1 MNALRKTEDALA
13 SVWWLLAITLLAF
26 SLACSSGCRFS
37 RVVSGP
43 DGQPTIVTEG
53 SDLIPAVPEAIGD
66 ATDTPGLV
74 EDAVGS
80 VVEAVEKTD
89 VKGAVE
95 DVSEGDWFGLTWKLV
110 ALISLIGGGYTL
122 RRKLRKKRGVA

>member
-1 MNALRKTEDALA
+1 MNALRSTEDALA
-13 SVWWLLAITLLAF
+13 RVWWLLAVALLVF

-37 RVVSGP
+37 RVVPGP
-43 DGQPTIVTEG
+43 DGQPTIATEG
-53 SDLIPAVPEAIGD
+53 SDIIPAVPDAIEE

-95 DVSEGDWFGLTWKLV
+95 DVSEGDWFGLAWKLV
-110 ALISLIGGGYTL
+110 ALVSLIGGGYTL
-122 RRKLRKKRGVA
+122 RRKLRKKGKTA